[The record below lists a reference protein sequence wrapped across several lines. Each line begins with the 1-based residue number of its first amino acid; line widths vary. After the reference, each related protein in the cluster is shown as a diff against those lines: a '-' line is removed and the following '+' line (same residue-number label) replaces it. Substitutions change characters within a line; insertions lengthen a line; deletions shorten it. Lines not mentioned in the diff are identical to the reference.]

1 MMITTLDKIV
11 GQPRAV
17 DLLSRSLEN
26 ENISHAYLFTG
37 PPGVGK
43 MTTALAFARAI
54 IAKGDRDSD
63 LFFQEGLHP
72 DLLVIE
78 VPEGNSFILKEQIS
92 KELIPWIG
100 VKPYR
105 AKHRVVIIRD
115 SQLMRKESANALL
128 KTLEE
133 PPSYGVI
140 ILCADVDTITETII
154 SRCQIVRF
162 YTLAQ
167 EIISSVLVSA
177 GVEED
182 KAYRAALLS
191 QGNLELAE
199 KFSRQENEEQLW
211 ELAGQSITSLAGPDR
226 LAIFDT
232 ADRIKE
238 NLEFM
243 AGMMET
249 ILRDVMVYKQT
260 GQSNLLIIP
269 QNSTLADSL
278 PPLDYERARQALER
292 IRVLKEYIRYYLN
305 KSLIS
310 IHIAREIYQV
320 WQ

>member
-1 MMITTLDKIV
+1 MITTLDKIA

-26 ENISHAYLFTG
+26 KNISHAYLFTG

-43 MTTALAFARAI
+43 TTTALAFARAI
-54 IAKGDRDSD
+54 IAKGDQDSD
-63 LFFQEGLHP
+63 LFFQQGFHP
-72 DLLVIE
+72 DLLEIE
-78 VPEGNSFILKEQIS
+78 VPEDYSFILKEQIS
-92 KELIPWIG
+92 KELIPWMG

-105 AKHRVVIIRD
+105 AKHRIVIIKD
-115 SQLMRKESANALL
+115 SHLMRNETANALL

-140 ILCADVDTITETII
+140 ILCTDIDAIMETIV
-154 SRCQIVRF
+154 SRCQMVRF
-162 YTLAQ
+162 YSLTQ
-167 EIISSVLVSA
+167 ETITSILVCR
-177 GVEED
+177 GVEEQ

-199 KFSRQENEEQLW
+199 KFSRQDNEEQLW
-211 ELAGQSITSLAGPDR
+211 ELAGQSIATLAGSER
-226 LAIFDT
+226 VAVFDT
-232 ADRIKE
+232 ADQIKE
-238 NLEFM
+238 NLELM

-278 PPLDYERARQALER
+278 PPMDYERVRKALER
-292 IRVLKEYIRYYLN
+292 IRVLKEYMRYYLN

>member
-17 DLLSRSLEN
+17 DLLSRSLRN
-26 ENISHAYLFTG
+26 NNISHAYLFTG

-43 MTTALAFARAI
+43 MTTALAFARSI
-54 IAKGDRDSD
+54 IAKGDQDAD
-63 LFFQEGLHP
+63 LFFEQGLHP

-105 AKHRVVIIRD
+105 AKHRVVIIKD
-115 SQLMRKESANALL
+115 SQLMRTESANALL

-133 PPSYGVI
+133 PPAYGVI
-140 ILCADVDTITETII
+140 ILCSDVDAIMETII

-162 YTLAQ
+162 YNLAQ
-167 EIISSVLVSA
+167 EIVTSILVSG
-177 GVEED
+177 GVEEP

-199 KFSRQENEEQLW
+199 KFSRQDNEEQLW
-211 ELAGQSITSLAGPDR
+211 ELAGQSIALLAGPER
-226 LAIFDT
+226 IAIFDT

-238 NLEFM
+238 NLELM

-260 GQSNLLIIP
+260 GQSDLLIIP
-269 QNSTLADSL
+269 QNRTLADSL
-278 PPLDYERARQALER
+278 PPLDYNRARQALER
-292 IRVLKEYIRYYLN
+292 IRVLKEYMRYFLN